1 MFKSVHYYLWAFDIE
16 WVPDAVAGRKIYD
29 LPETLSEKEVWD
41 VMWKEA
47 GGDSDNPRP
56 FLKTALCRI
65 VSIAAVVRKVVD
77 GRSKLLLMSLPDN
90 PTNSEGQN
98 EARIIQRFLD
108 GVGRG
113 RPQLVGYNSINA
125 DVKILIQRGVANGIN
140 AGGFSERPNKPWE
153 GFDYFSK
160 ASEGHVDLSNIV
172 GGWGKSM
179 PSLNE
184 MATISG
190 IPGKLDMSGS
200 DVADKWLDGELEQI
214 VQYNELDALTTYL
227 LWLRLAHFGG
237 HFNDEEYRK
246 EQQILKDLLLEN
258 VVQNPHLQTYLDHW
272 TLGD

>member
-1 MFKSVHYYLWAFDIE
+1 MFKSVHYNLWAFDIE
-16 WVPDAVAGRKIYD
+16 WVPDAIAGRKIYD
-29 LPETLSEKEVWD
+29 LPETLSEIEVWE

-90 PTNSEGQN
+90 LADSEENN
-98 EARIIQRFLD
+98 EASIIQRFLD

-125 DVKILIQRGVANGIN
+125 DVKILIQRGVANGIT
-140 AGGFSERPNKPWE
+140 APGFSKRPNKPWE

-200 DVADKWLDGELEQI
+200 DVADKWLDGKLEQI
-214 VQYNELDALTTYL
+214 VQYNEFDALTTYL
-227 LWLRLAHFGG
+227 LWLRLAYFGG
-237 HFNDEEYRK
+237 HFDDEEFGQ
-246 EQQILKDLLLEN
+246 EQQLVRDLLLEN
-258 VVQNPHLQTYLDHW
+258 VTKKPHLQTYIDSWIL
-272 TLGD
+272 